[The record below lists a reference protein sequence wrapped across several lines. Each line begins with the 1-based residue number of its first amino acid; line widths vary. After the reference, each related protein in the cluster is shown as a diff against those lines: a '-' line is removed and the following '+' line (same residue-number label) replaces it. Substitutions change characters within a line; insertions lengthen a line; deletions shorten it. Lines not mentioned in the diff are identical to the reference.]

1 MKTVEGLYV
10 RVRSLLV
17 RYESVVKFMIVGGG
31 ATLVHMVAANV
42 ARFLYDAAPLTANII
57 GYCTGFFLS
66 FFGHKFWSFA
76 KTAQEEQGVH
86 TFLKFGVV
94 TAVGFGV
101 NNGVFYVFCKMIPPL
116 FGYAVAEEGGLWFNV
131 SVASGCLVAAASSY
145 CFNRF
150 WAFK

>member
-1 MKTVEGLYV
+1 MKTMQGLCTGV
-10 RVRSLLV
+10 KSLLL

-31 ATLVHMVAANV
+31 ATLFHMVAANV
-42 ARFLYDAAPLTANII
+42 ARFLYDVAPLTANII
-57 GYCTGFFLS
+57 GYCAGFFLS

-86 TFLKFGVV
+86 TLLKFSIV

-101 NNGVFYVFCKMIPPL
+101 QNGVFYVFCKMIPPL
-116 FGYAVAEEGGLWFNV
+116 FGYEAALEGGLWFNV
-131 SVASGCLVAAASSY
+131 SVASGCLVAAACSY

>member
-1 MKTVEGLYV
+1 MTIMEGLCTSV
-10 RVRSLLV
+10 KSLLA
-17 RYESVVKFMIVGGG
+17 RYESVVKFMIVGGA
-31 ATLVHMVAANV
+31 ATACHMVAANV
-42 ARFLYDAAPLTANII
+42 ARFLYDVGPQTANVI
-57 GYCTGFFLS
+57 GYATGFFLS

-76 KTAQEEQGVH
+76 KTSQEEQGLH

-101 NNGVFYVFCKMIPPL
+101 NSGVFFVFCKQIPPL
-116 FGYAVAEEGGLWFNV
+116 FGYEAASERGLWFNV
-131 SVASGCLVAAASSY
+131 SVAAGCLVAAASSY

>member
-1 MKTVEGLYV
+1 MKAMEGLCTS
-10 RVRSLLV
+10 VRSLLA
-17 RYESVVKFMIVGGG
+17 RYESVVKFMIVGGA
-31 ATLVHMVAANV
+31 ATACHMVAANV
-42 ARFLYDAAPLTANII
+42 ARFLYDVAPLTANII

-76 KTAQEEQGVH
+76 KTSQEEQGMH
-86 TFLKFGVV
+86 TFFKFGVV

-101 NNGVFYVFCKMIPPL
+101 NNGVFELFSSVLPPL
-116 FGYAVAEEGGLWFNV
+116 FGYGAASEGGLWFNV